1 MENLVNSMCLPFDIR
16 AEVLA
21 RLLGETYGLSTE
33 QILFRPQSYFQRWGR
48 RDVLEVSK
56 GFSYLLDKENIALDV
71 SREGLFD
78 ILPEGIFFHPDDK
91 YPDDVFRAKKL
102 SEQESD
108 ARKFLLPFEQLFY
121 WLRLENEQR
130 EFAAENQLEQWWQE
144 LLTKNNET
152 PDGFDGYSPL
162 KNSLLNEE
170 QQAILTHLLPHLPD
184 IIGNWTLTAQWLSLF
199 LNAPIKIIEES
210 PPLYSFPEEVQK
222 RMGEGI
228 LGQDFVIGTTYT
240 DGIPILK
247 ILIEDLTP
255 ESVETFLPKGAKREI
270 LEKELL
276 QFLLPI
282 ETPYKIETS
291 LKIQSIEFQMG
302 ENYNSSILGYTTT
315 LNNQRL

>member
-1 MENLVNSMCLPFDIR
+1 MENIVNSTRLPFDIR

-56 GFSYLLDKENIALDV
+56 DFSFELDKETLALEV

-78 ILPEGIFFHPDDK
+78 ILPEGIFFHPDDD

-102 SEQESD
+102 GEQEAD

-130 EFAAENQLEQWWQE
+130 EFEAENQLEQWWQG
-144 LLTKNNET
+144 LLTENS
-152 PDGFDGYSPL
+152 DAFDKFEGYSPL
-162 KNSLLNEE
+162 KNSLLNEA
-170 QQAILTHLLPHLPD
+170 QQGILTQLLPHLHD
-184 IIGNWTLTAQWLSLF
+184 IIGNWGLTAQWLSLF
-199 LNAPIKIIEES
+199 LETSIKITEAM
-210 PPLYSFPEEVQK
+210 PPLYTFPIEIQK

-228 LGQDFVIGTTYT
+228 LGQDFVIGDTYT

-247 ILIEDLTP
+247 ILIDDLTP
-255 ESVETFLPKGAKREI
+255 ESLEAFLPKGNKREL
-270 LEKELL
+270 LEQELL
-276 QFLLPI
+276 QLLLPI
-282 ETPYKIETS
+282 ETPYQIETR
-291 LKIQSIEFQMG
+291 LKIQSTEFQMG
-302 ENYNSSILGYTTT
+302 EAYNSSILGYTTT
-315 LNNQRL
+315 LNN